1 MRATNAEV
9 LARRGPRHPVD
20 SQHAVAVVDEQ
31 EARPGGQPVRVTT
44 LLLTAAECPLR
55 CAMCDLWKQTLAGPT
70 PPGAIPRQIERAL
83 ENRPRSGWI
92 KLYNSG
98 SFFDPRSIP
107 PSDYAAIA
115 ELCDGF
121 ERVIVENHP
130 RFGRT
135 RIASFA
141 RQLSGQ
147 LEIAVG
153 LESVQPGLLR
163 RLNKRMTRD
172 DFDRFAR
179 QLAAAGI
186 DLRVFLMLRPP
197 WTAETE
203 ARRWTLL
210 SVKHA
215 IAYQARHISL
225 IPARDG
231 NGWME
236 AAHHEGLFLSPSAS
250 SLEMVFD
257 EALSFVGR
265 HRPKAIVTVDLW
277 DWERLAACASCAAAR
292 RQRLAE
298 MNRSQVPLPPI
309 RCACRTVE
317 PR

>member
-20 SQHAVAVVDEQ
+20 PRRAIAVVDEH
-31 EARPGGQPVRVTT
+31 EARYGEEPIRVTT
-44 LLLTAAECPLR
+44 LLLTASECPLR
-55 CAMCDLWKQTLAGPT
+55 CAMCDLWQNTLAEPT
-70 PPGAIPRQIERAL
+70 PPGAIPHQIEQAL
-83 ENRPRSGWI
+83 ADRPRSGWI

-98 SFFDPRSIP
+98 SFFDPQSIP

-115 ELCDGF
+115 ALCDGF

-135 RIASFA
+135 RIEPFA

-163 RLNKRMTRD
+163 RLNKRMTRS

-179 QLAAAGI
+179 QLAAAEI

-197 WTAETE
+197 WSEEVE
-203 ARRWTLL
+203 AMRWTLL

-215 IAYQARHISL
+215 VAYGARHVSL

-236 AAHHEGLFLSPSAS
+236 AARRDGLFRPPSAVS
-250 SLEMVFD
+250 FETVFD
-257 EALSFVGR
+257 EALTFVRR
-265 HRPKAIVTVDLW
+265 HAAKTIVTVDLW
-277 DWERLAACASCAAAR
+277 DWERLADCPHCAAPR
-292 RQRLAE
+292 RQRLAA
-298 MNRSQVPLPPI
+298 MNRSQTRLPPV
-309 RCACRTVE
+309 RCRCQAGEAR
-317 PR
+317 